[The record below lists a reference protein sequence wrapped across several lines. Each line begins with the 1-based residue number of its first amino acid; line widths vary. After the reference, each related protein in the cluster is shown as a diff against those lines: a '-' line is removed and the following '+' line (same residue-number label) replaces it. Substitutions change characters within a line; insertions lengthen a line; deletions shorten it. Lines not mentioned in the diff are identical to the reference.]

1 MKSRTLKWASG
12 VAALALAVTTTVAL
26 QSPALAQQDAAKPPV
41 AVSGKQAKPA
51 IAAGSKD
58 NASPKLKPLGPTV
71 LRKLDSTGKP
81 VASTKAS
88 AAIGNDSS
96 VDFSTAYQYCQ
107 GDLVYTTVRNYS
119 SVTKYFEVV
128 LSANG
133 STRTFYTSVAAGG
146 TAYPT
151 WYGVTGTW
159 YAYLYVWNGS
169 SYAYDEYKTA
179 NHNCSVSV
187 TWNTTAVSGYVLETI
202 TNSGTTYA
210 SVMSNQL
217 APYPAAGTY
226 TGSHWDYPAAGGG
239 VIYRYHYVNS
249 GIKYGIYADLYGA
262 DGYSPWFRYGP

>member
-1 MKSRTLKWASG
+1 MKSRTKLASG
-12 VAALALAVTTTVAL
+12 IAALALVAMTAVAL
-26 QSPALAQQDAAKPPV
+26 QAPAQARQDVAPKPVP
-41 AVSGKQAKPA
+41 VSGAQAKPS

-71 LRKLDSTGKP
+71 LQKLDSKGKP
-81 VASTKAS
+81 VSSTKA
-88 AAIGNDSS
+88 AAPAIGYDSS
-96 VDFSTAYQYCQ
+96 VDFSTVYQYCQ
-107 GDLVYTTVRNYS
+107 GNLLYTTVRNYS
-119 SVTKYFEVV
+119 AVTKYFEVV

-133 STRTFYTSVAAGG
+133 VTRTLYTSVAAGG

-179 NHNCSVSV
+179 DHNCSVGV

-202 TNSGTTYA
+202 TNYGTTYA
-210 SVMSNQL
+210 SVVSNEL
-217 APYPAAGTY
+217 APYGGAGTY

-239 VIYRYHYVNS
+239 VVYRYHYV
-249 GIKYGIYADLYGA
+249 GTGLRFGIYADLYGA
-262 DGYSPWFRYGP
+262 DGYTPWYRYA